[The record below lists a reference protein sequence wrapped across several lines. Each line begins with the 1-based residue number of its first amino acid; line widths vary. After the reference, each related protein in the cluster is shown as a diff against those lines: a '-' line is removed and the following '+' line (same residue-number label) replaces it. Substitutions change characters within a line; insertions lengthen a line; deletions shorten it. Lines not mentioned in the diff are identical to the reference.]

1 MKYRLDFNF
10 TTKEDMDIKRCLDN
24 LYSTRAGS
32 QPMDRD
38 FGIDYDGVVGMPLD
52 VAKNKLA
59 LEIIS
64 KTEIYE
70 PRVVVDSVDFSVEAS
85 SGMLIPII
93 HILKGDE
100 NDE

>member
-1 MKYRLDFNF
+1 MNYRLDFNF

-38 FGIDYDGVVGMPLD
+38 FGIEYDGVVGMSLD

-85 SGMLIPII
+85 SGLLIPTI

-100 NDE
+100 NNE

>member
-32 QPMDRD
+32 QPMDRE
-38 FGIDYDGVVGMPLD
+38 FGIDYNGVVGMSLD

-70 PRVVVDSVDFSVEAS
+70 PRVVVDSVDFSVESS
-85 SGMLIPII
+85 SGALIPII